1 MVRASSSPACVAE
14 GLSAQK
20 PPGPML
26 TRMQEYPVGR
36 GQGPHDVAP
45 AADGGVWYTAQRS
58 GELGWLDSKT
68 GATRM
73 VKLGAG
79 SAPHGVI
86 VGPDG
91 APWVTDG
98 GLNAIVR
105 VDPATNAV
113 RRFDLPASR
122 PNANL
127 NTATFDRAGSL
138 WFTGEGGIYGTLD
151 PRTGAMAVFDAPRGA
166 GPYGIATTASGEVYF
181 ASLAGSYVGRIDVA
195 TGRASVLDPPTPG
208 QGARRVWPDS
218 CGRLW
223 ITEWNVG
230 KLASYDP
237 ATKSWHEYVLD
248 LSSHRT
254 AQPYAVYVGE
264 GDVVWIT
271 DFAENAILDFDIAS
285 GTYSGHPIPTAG
297 AEVRQLAGRT
307 GEIWGAESGTDKLV
321 VIRLGP

>member
-1 MVRASSSPACVAE
+1 MPRRSSTVAVPT
-14 GLSAQK
+14 GLTS
-20 PPGPML
+20 
-26 TRMQEYPVGR
+26 
-36 GQGPHDVAP
+36 DVA
-45 AADGGVWYTAQRS
+45 G

-166 GPYGIATTASGEVYF
+166 GPYGIAMTASGEVYF

-223 ITEWNVG
+223 ITEWNAG

-237 ATKSWHEYVLD
+237 ATKSWHEYLLD

-254 AQPYAVYVGE
+254 APETTYA
-264 GDVVWIT
+264 
-271 DFAENAILDFDIAS
+271 ARCA
-285 GTYSGHPIPTAG
+285 
-297 AEVRQLAGRT
+297 
-307 GEIWGAESGTDKLV
+307 
-321 VIRLGP
+321 